1 MNALERLE
9 RAHARLRA
17 LESDPRARNLELQLC
32 ARDPA
37 YWLWNDQMYVW
48 TRDEYDPVNPVK
60 PFPDEPGL
68 RDVLNEIHLGDQ
80 QVTCLGKSRQLT
92 VTWLVVAYFV
102 WWARFV
108 PNQLLFIQSKKEE
121 DAANLVFNKE
131 SGMGRASFI
140 ENNLPKWMQ
149 TDLSVSY
156 GVILYPN
163 GSKLWGI
170 PQGGDIIRSYT
181 GSGLFSDEA
190 AFQPF
195 AREAYRAA
203 KACCRKIVMVS
214 SAEGGSFFGQLS
226 GFEIDQTGTFGGAE

>member
-1 MNALERLE
+1 MTTEERQE
-9 RAHARLRA
+9 RAVRRCNL
-17 LESDPRARNLELQLC
+17 LKTNPRARNYELSLC
-32 ARDPA
+32 ADDPA
-37 YWLWNDQMYVW
+37 YWLWNDQHYVW
-48 TRDEYDPVNPVK
+48 TRDEYDPVSPVK

-68 RDVLNEIHLGDQ
+68 RDLLDEIHNGQQ
-80 QVTCLGKSRQLT
+80 QVTCIGKSRQLT

-102 WWARFV
+102 WWARFIA
-108 PNQLLFIQSKKEE
+108 NQLLFIQSKKEE

-131 SGMGRASFI
+131 AGMGRASFI
-140 ENNLPKWMQ
+140 EENLPKWMKQ
-149 TDLSVSY
+149 DVSPSY
-156 GVILYPN
+156 GILLYPN

-195 AREAYRAA
+195 CREAYRAA
-203 KACCRKIVMVS
+203 KACCRKMVMVS

>member
-1 MNALERLE
+1 MKHDPDKALERF
-9 RAHARLRA
+9 RLFQ
-17 LESDPRARNLELQLC
+17 DNPRARNFELALC
-32 ARDPA
+32 ADDPA
-37 YWLWNDQMYVW
+37 YWLWNDQLYVW
-48 TRDEYDPVNPVK
+48 TRDEYDQTNPVK
-60 PFPDEPGL
+60 PFPDEPAL
-68 RDVLNEIHLGDQ
+68 RELLDEIHNGPQ
-80 QVTCLGKSRQLT
+80 QVTCIGKSRQLT
-92 VTWLVVAYFV
+92 VTWLVVAYFL
-102 WWARFV
+102 WWARFK

-131 SGMGRASFI
+131 PGMGRASFI
-140 ENNLPKWMQ
+140 EENLPWWMKLA
-149 TDLSVSY
+149 TNPSY
-156 GVILYPN
+156 GILLFPN

-214 SAEGGSFFGQLS
+214 SAEVPPVVRAQSR
-226 GFEIDQTGTFGGAE
+226 

>member
-1 MNALERLE
+1 MIETLQKTAEERFLALSVDQE
-9 RAHARLRA
+9 
-17 LESDPRARNLELQLC
+17 ARNLELSLC
-32 ARDPA
+32 AEDPA
-37 YWLWNDQMYVW
+37 YWLWNDQHYVW

-60 PFPDEPGL
+60 PFPDEPAL
-68 RDVLNEIHLGDQ
+68 REVLDEIHRGSQ
-80 QVTCLGKSRQLT
+80 QVTCVGKSRQLS
-92 VTWLVVAYFV
+92 VTWLIVAYFV

-131 SGMGRASFI
+131 PGLARASFI
-140 ENNLPKWMQ
+140 EHNLPWWMRQ
-149 TDLSVSY
+149 ETKDSY
-156 GVILYPN
+156 GIMLFPN

-195 AREAYRAA
+195 ARDAYRAA

-226 GFEIDQTGTFGGAE
+226 GFEIDATGTFGSDG

>member
-1 MNALERLE
+1 MTPEER
-9 RAHARLRA
+9 RDHRDTRLN
-17 LESDPRARNLELQLC
+17 LLNTSERARNFELVKC
-32 ARDPA
+32 AEDPA
-37 YWLWNDQMYVW
+37 YWLWNDQHYVW

-60 PFPDEPGL
+60 PFPDEPAL
-68 RDVLNEIHLGDQ
+68 RDTLSEIHNGDQ
-80 QVTCLGKSRQLT
+80 QVTCIGKSRQLT
-92 VTWLVVAYFV
+92 VTWLVVAYFL
-102 WWARFV
+102 WWARFKA
-108 PNQLLFIQSKKEE
+108 NQLLFIQSKKEE

-131 SGMGRASFI
+131 PGMARASFI
-140 ENNLPKWMQ
+140 EQNLPWWMKQ
-149 TDLSVSY
+149 PVSESY
-156 GVILYPN
+156 GILLFPN

-226 GFEIDQTGTFGGAE
+226 GFEVDQIGMFGGDA